1 MRKLAFILIASLA
14 FTACTNSER
23 EHRDNAAADSTLPLL
38 DTTNKAQTYTAD
50 VDLNGDEKVFLLNA
64 SLSAQRMHEFSHL
77 GGQKA
82 ADKNLRTQA
91 KKMEEEYSEMHSNL
105 QAIAKGKGL
114 LLTNNEI
121 PELAVLK
128 GLSGIAFDR
137 KFNEFILME
146 HANLV
151 EQLNVGL
158 TLPNADIKNFATN
171 SLPLVNENNSNMA
184 KILR

>member
-1 MRKLAFILIASLA
+1 MRKLAFILMASLA
-14 FTACTNSER
+14 VTACTISER
-23 EHRDNAAADSTLPLL
+23 TDRDRTAADSTLPLL
-38 DTTNKAQTYTAD
+38 DTTNKAQAYTAD
-50 VDLNGDEKVFLLNA
+50 VDLTGDEKVFLLNA

-82 ADKNLRTQA
+82 ADKDLRAQA
-91 KKMEEEYSEMHSNL
+91 KKMEEEYSKIHSDL

-128 GLSGIAFDR
+128 GLSSIAFDR
-137 KFNEFILME
+137 KFTEFILME

-151 EQLNVGL
+151 EQLNSGFNL
-158 TLPNADIKNFATN
+158 KNSAIKNFATN